1 MKQLTDQGAL
11 SVKTGAAHREMMETL
26 GTEQRRVVAAW
37 LECLGDQQ
45 LAIMLETK
53 LVSIA
58 DNKAR
63 AELFVQLIA
72 AVETGK
78 TTGHIF

>member
-11 SVKTGAAHREMMETL
+11 SVKTGAAFREMLDTL
-26 GTEQRRVVAAW
+26 GTEQRRVVAVW
-37 LECLGDQQ
+37 LESLGDQQ

-53 LVSIA
+53 TADIA
-58 DNKAR
+58 EYKTR

-72 AVETGK
+72 AVESGN